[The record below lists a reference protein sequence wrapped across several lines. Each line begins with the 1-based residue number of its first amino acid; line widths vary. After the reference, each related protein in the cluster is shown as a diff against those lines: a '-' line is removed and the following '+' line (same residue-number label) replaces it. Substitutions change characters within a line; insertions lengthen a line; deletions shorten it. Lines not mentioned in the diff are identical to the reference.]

1 VRQGGA
7 TSGRLAKPLRLWSH
21 RFSFIALMMVAV
33 ALIALSKANSPLASR
48 MRGQVVD
55 AFAPIL
61 AAVSQPV
68 DAVSNWLGAMASASN
83 LRDENA
89 RMLAEIQ
96 RIRAVQIRVAQ
107 LEAENQSLR
116 KLLGA
121 PAAIKG
127 NHIVARVI
135 ADPGRG
141 YVRSLLISA
150 GKIDGIRRGLAVVD
164 ARGLIGRVTEVGERS
179 ARILLLVDINSRVP
193 IRVERTRE
201 RAILAGN
208 NTETPRLLY
217 LSEIS
222 QVQPGD
228 RIITSGHDG
237 VFPPGLPVGLVSG
250 IEGGIVRVRPLVK
263 WGRIEFVR
271 ILTYNPKGLVRP
283 ASGARK
289 RLP

>member
-1 VRQGGA
+1 
-7 TSGRLAKPLRLWSH
+7 
-21 RFSFIALMMVAV
+21 MMVAV